1 MSEEVSTSKSDDTLV
16 TCFFDDPPSASLDVD
31 HSRSEKSL
39 SSPAAGTSMSDAE
52 QANLNV
58 GPLQADVALRLGSE
72 RISLLGGGRF
82 ILGRH
87 RSCDIISPVAPSGDA
102 AARRR
107 SLKVSRRHCE
117 IILSPS
123 GWTVRDGVESKHS
136 SFGTWWN
143 GEQVA
148 EAVPLGGVPGILSLG
163 GPSAVDSVAFDV
175 RMQGGSLVLSSYPS
189 AAEMYVLLADEVALE
204 RLDSRL
210 SGLWASFVGGRIRW
224 RRGGETGAFVPGTP
238 IPGVDGGFWVE

>member
-1 MSEEVSTSKSDDTLV
+1 MSEEVRTSKSDDTLV
-16 TCFFDDPPSASLDVD
+16 TCFFDDPPSAELSVE
-31 HSRSEKSL
+31 HSRCEKPL
-39 SSPAAGTSMSDAE
+39 PGPDAGTSMSDAE
-52 QANLNV
+52 QVHLNV
-58 GPLQADVALRLGSE
+58 GPLRADVALRLGSE

-117 IILSPS
+117 IVLSPS
-123 GWTVRDGVESKHS
+123 GWTVRDGVESKRS

-148 EAVPLGGVPGILSLG
+148 EAVPLGGAPGILSLG

-175 RMQGGSLVLSSYPS
+175 RTQGASLVLSTYPS
-189 AAEMYVLLADEVALE
+189 IAEIYVLLADEVALE
-204 RLDSRL
+204 KLDARL

>member
-1 MSEEVSTSKSDDTLV
+1 MSEETHTSKTDDTLA
-16 TCFFDDPPSASLDVD
+16 TCFFDNPPSARPDAVD
-31 HSRSEKSL
+31 PRCEAPHPS
-39 SSPAAGTSMSDAE
+39 
-52 QANLNV
+52 QNI
-58 GPLQADVALRLGSE
+58 GPFRADVALRLASL
-72 RISLLGGGRF
+72 RIVLHGGTSF

-87 RSCDIISPVAPSGDA
+87 RTCDIVSPVAPSGDA

-123 GWTVRDGVESKHS
+123 GWTLRDGVGSKRS

-148 EAVPLGGVPGILSLG
+148 GAVPLGGAPGVLSLG

-175 RMQGGSLVLSSYPS
+175 RMQGASLILSPYPS
-189 AAEMYVLLADEVALE
+189 MDVKYVLLADEVALE
-204 RLDSRL
+204 RLDARL
-210 SGLWASFVGGRIRW
+210 SGLWASFVDGRMRW
-224 RRGGETGAFVPGTP
+224 RRGGEMGAFVPGTS
-238 IPGVDGGFWVE
+238 IPGVSGDGFWVE